1 MSEMKL
7 IMEKWRQT
15 IISEELSD
23 IKDDAGEIKDLIK
36 RIPQEKDKSKIEN
49 TLQALLKDED
59 IIKAL
64 EAIEEFEE
72 EVETQG
78 QQNEGI
84 LDYISDKSM
93 DAMEWAK
100 SDKGKKLINK
110 GGKLLALAL
119 VAKALYALTKNES
132 IGAFQALE
140 AAKDIIVAGGDGED
154 VIQIIMGATELVSE
168 SDKTQYM
175 VKVGDLE
182 KRMSDLEKNINKKKK
197 QYSDFSSRT
206 KKITGKE

>member
-7 IMEKWRQT
+7 IMEKWRQI

-23 IKDDAGEIKDLIK
+23 IKDNAGEIKDLIK

-93 DAMEWAK
+93 DAMEWAN

-119 VAKALYALTKNES
+119 VAKALYAFTKNDPN
-132 IGAFQALE
+132 ALQALE
-140 AAKDIIVAGGDGED
+140 AARDVITAGGED
-154 VIQIIMGATELVSE
+154 VIEIIMGATELVSE

>member
-1 MSEMKL
+1 MKL
-7 IMEKWRQT
+7 IMEKWRQI

-119 VAKALYALTKNES
+119 VAKALYGLTKNDPNS
-132 IGAFQALE
+132 LQALE
-140 AAKDIIVAGGDGED
+140 AARDVITAGGED
-154 VIQIIMGATELVSE
+154 VIEIIMGATELVSE

-182 KRMSDLEKNINKKKK
+182 KRMSDLEKDINKKKK
-197 QYSDFSSRT
+197 QYSDFSYRT
-206 KKITGKE
+206 KKITGKEQ

>member
-7 IMEKWRQT
+7 IMEKWRQI

-93 DAMEWAK
+93 DAMEWAN

-119 VAKALYALTKNES
+119 VAKALYAFTKNDPN
-132 IGAFQALE
+132 ALQALE
-140 AAKDIIVAGGDGED
+140 AARDVITAGGED
-154 VIQIIMGATELVSE
+154 VIEIIMGATELVSE

>member
-132 IGAFQALE
+132 ISAFQALE
-140 AAKDIIVAGGDGED
+140 AAKDVIAAGGED

-182 KRMSDLEKNINKKKK
+182 KRMSDLEKNIDKKKK

-206 KKITGKE
+206 KKITGKEQ

>member
-7 IMEKWRQT
+7 IMEKWRQI

-84 LDYISDKSM
+84 LDYISDKSK

-119 VAKALYALTKNES
+119 VAKALYAFTKNDPN
-132 IGAFQALE
+132 GLQALE
-140 AAKDIIVAGGDGED
+140 AARDVITEGGED
-154 VIQIIMGATELVSE
+154 VIEIIMGATELVSE

-182 KRMSDLEKNINKKKK
+182 KRMSDLEKNIDKKKK

-206 KKITGKE
+206 KKITGKEQ

>member
-7 IMEKWRQT
+7 IMEKWRQI

-36 RIPQEKDKSKIEN
+36 KIPQEKDKSKIEN

-93 DAMEWAK
+93 DAMEWAN

-119 VAKALYALTKNES
+119 VAKALYAFTKNDPN
-132 IGAFQALE
+132 ALQALE
-140 AAKDIIVAGGDGED
+140 AARDVITAGGED
-154 VIQIIMGATELVSE
+154 VIEIIMGATELVSE

-206 KKITGKE
+206 KKITGKEQ

>member
-7 IMEKWRQT
+7 IMEKWRQI

-23 IKDDAGEIKDLIK
+23 IKDDAGEIEDLIK

-132 IGAFQALE
+132 ISAFQALE
-140 AAKDIIVAGGDGED
+140 AAKDVIAAGGED

-182 KRMSDLEKNINKKKK
+182 KRMSDLEKNINKKKIE
-197 QYSDFSSRT
+197 Q
-206 KKITGKE
+206 TGKLNFITTTVDFN

>member
-7 IMEKWRQT
+7 IMEKWRQI

-93 DAMEWAK
+93 DAMEWAN

-119 VAKALYALTKNES
+119 VAKALYAFTKNDPN
-132 IGAFQALE
+132 ALQALE
-140 AAKDIIVAGGDGED
+140 AARDVITAGGED
-154 VIQIIMGATELVSE
+154 VIEIIMGATELVSE

-206 KKITGKE
+206 KKITGEQR

>member
-7 IMEKWRQT
+7 IMENWRQI

-36 RIPQEKDKSKIEN
+36 RASQEKDKSKIEN
-49 TLQALLKDED
+49 TLQALLQDKD
-59 IIKAL
+59 IKKAL

-93 DAMEWAK
+93 DAMEWAN
-100 SDKGKKLINK
+100 SDRGRELLRK

-119 VAKALYALTKNES
+119 VAKGLYALSQNDPNAL
-132 IGAFQALE
+132 GALQAAGE
-140 AAKDIIVAGGDGED
+140 VIAASGED
-154 VIQIIMGATELVSE
+154 VIEIIMGATELLSE
-168 SDKTQYM
+168 SPKT
-175 VKVGDLE
+175 
-182 KRMSDLEKNINKKKK
+182 
-197 QYSDFSSRT
+197 
-206 KKITGKE
+206 

>member
-7 IMEKWRQT
+7 IMEKWRQ
-15 IISEELSD
+15 IVISEELSD

-93 DAMEWAK
+93 DAMEWAN

-119 VAKALYALTKNES
+119 VAKALYAFTKNDPN
-132 IGAFQALE
+132 ALQALE
-140 AAKDIIVAGGDGED
+140 AARDVITAGGED
-154 VIQIIMGATELVSE
+154 VIEIIMGATELVSE